1 MKRSAASN
9 ESPQSTSG
17 LDVMAAAAASS
28 SSAGEASDGQTSEE
42 DAKRREREWLA
53 PRTGRRS
60 TRVGE
65 DFQCKIPE
73 LGSEPLEPDD
83 RSHGP
88 GSTGNAGSAAAA
100 EAQVSATTSSHGA
113 SLKGASE
120 DEVKP

>member
-65 DFQCKIPE
+65 DFQCEIPE

-83 RSHGP
+83 RSH
-88 GSTGNAGSAAAA
+88 A